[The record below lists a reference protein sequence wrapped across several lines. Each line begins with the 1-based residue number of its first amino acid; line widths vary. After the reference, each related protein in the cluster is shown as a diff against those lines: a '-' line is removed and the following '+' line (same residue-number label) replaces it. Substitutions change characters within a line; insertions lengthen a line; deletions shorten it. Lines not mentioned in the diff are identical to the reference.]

1 MCMPVDHG
9 DAAIISH
16 ADIFAATPVQ
26 PIPPT
31 RPPYQR
37 YRRLRQQRPIPS
49 LTLAVVPEPSAS
61 APEDN
66 ATIVAAVP
74 KRAKRT
80 LRCTCHNTTVVMR
93 FGVKRRVTATD
104 DVTLSVRLFIALSI
118 TILASKLIADAVYS
132 TSVDGLLVEKPR
144 LYRAKRQL
152 PPIEQGNMVIDS
164 IFQIPINTLSA
175 VGTLIKT
182 ARPLV
187 RRTRE
192 RIQQYYTGYQ
202 QQYSNGQQQYG
213 NGQQQYGNG
222 QQQYGNGLQQ
232 YGNGQLYYTS
242 GRKRYSIGRLNS
254 NTDPRSRQDDEGEE
268 FVNRPKRTQMTY
280 RNRYD
285 QPKDWMQHLDKSK
298 FY

>member
-9 DAAIISH
+9 DATIISY
-16 ADIFAATPVQ
+16 AEIFAATPVQ
-26 PIPPT
+26 PILPT

-37 YRRLRQQRPIPS
+37 HRRLRHQRPIPS
-49 LTLAVVPEPSAS
+49 LALVVVPESSAS

-66 ATIVAAVP
+66 ATIVANVP
-74 KRAKRT
+74 KRTERT
-80 LRCTCHNTTVVMR
+80 LRCTCHGTSEAMR
-93 FGVKRRVTATD
+93 LGVKPHVTATD

-118 TILASKLIADAVYS
+118 TILASKLIADTMYS
-132 TSVDGLLVEKPR
+132 TGVDGSLIEKPR
-144 LYRAKRQL
+144 SYRAKRQL

-202 QQYSNGQQQYG
+202 QQYN

-232 YGNGQLYYTS
+232 YSNGQLYYTS
-242 GRKRYSIGRLNS
+242 GQKRYSIGRLNS
-254 NTDPRSRQDDEGEE
+254 NTDQKSRQDNGGEE
-268 FVNRPKRTQMTY
+268 LVNRPKRTQMTY

-285 QPKDWMQHLDKSK
+285 QPDYWMRHLYKSK
-298 FY
+298 VY